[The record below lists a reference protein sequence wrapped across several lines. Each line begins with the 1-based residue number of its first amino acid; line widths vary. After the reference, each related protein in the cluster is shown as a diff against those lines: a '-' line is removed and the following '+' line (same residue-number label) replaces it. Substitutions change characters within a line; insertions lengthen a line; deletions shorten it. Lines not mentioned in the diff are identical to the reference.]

1 MPPKH
6 MPPSQGR
13 KPLNKQAGSPLVVE
27 MLQPVG
33 EANSDFPLQCS
44 KPCWL
49 SANLPSHCFF
59 FRGSQLLRDEASARA
74 NTP

>member
-1 MPPKH
+1 MPPMH
-6 MPPSQGR
+6 MPPSQDC
-13 KPLNKQAGSPLVVE
+13 KALNKQAGSLLAVE

-49 SANLPSHCFF
+49 SANLTPTVSSLEDPSC
-59 FRGSQLLRDEASARA
+59 
-74 NTP
+74 